1 MLSRRH
7 ALRLALAAL
16 PAAAHAAAPV
26 RVMASFSILADL
38 VQQLAGPRLQ
48 AAMLVGPDQ
57 DTHVY
62 QPKPSDLRAVAQADV
77 LVVNGLGFEGWMD
90 RLAQAAAFKGRL
102 VVASAGIAPRQ
113 TPDGSTD
120 PHAFQS
126 VPNVKTY
133 IANLRAG
140 LIAADPAGT
149 AAYSTAAD
157 RYLQRLDALDADLRA
172 AWAPLPRTRRRIITT
187 HDALGYYGAEYGVDF
202 LAPEGFSTESE
213 PSAKDLRTLIGQIRS
228 QNITAL
234 FLENISNGAVLRQI
248 ARETGVKIGGTLFS
262 DALSPP
268 AGPAGT
274 YLAMMRHNTELMVA
288 ATGEANGR

>member
-1 MLSRRH
+1 MLSRRR
-7 ALRLALAAL
+7 ALCLALAAL
-16 PAAAHAAAPV
+16 PVSAQAASPL

-38 VQQLAGPRLQ
+38 VQNLTGPRLRV
-48 AAMLVGPDQ
+48 AMLVGPDQ

-90 RLAQAAAFKGRL
+90 RLAQAANFRGRL
-102 VVASAGIAPRQ
+102 IVATAGIAPRQ
-113 TPDGSTD
+113 TPDGGTD

-126 VPNVKTY
+126 VPNLRAY

-140 LIAADPAGT
+140 LSAADPDGAT
-149 AAYSTAAD
+149 AYAAAAD
-157 RYLQRLDALDADLRA
+157 RYLQRLDALDADIRA
-172 AWAPLPRTRRRIITT
+172 AWAPLPRARRRIITT

-213 PSAKDLRTLIGQIRS
+213 PSAKDLRRLIGQIRA

-234 FLENISNGAVLRQI
+234 FLENISNSAVLRQI

-262 DALSPP
+262 DALSP
-268 AGPAGT
+268 ANGPAST
-274 YLAMMRHNTELMVA
+274 SLDLMRHNTRLMAA
-288 ATGEANGR
+288 ATR

>member
-1 MLSRRH
+1 MLSRRR
-7 ALRLALAAL
+7 ALCLALAAL
-16 PAAAHAAAPV
+16 PVSAQAASPL

-38 VQQLAGPRLQ
+38 VQNLTGPRLRV
-48 AAMLVGPDQ
+48 AMLVGPDQ

-90 RLAQAAAFKGRL
+90 RLAQAANFRGRL
-102 VVASAGIAPRQ
+102 IVATAGIAPRQ
-113 TPDGSTD
+113 TPDGGTD

-126 VPNVKTY
+126 VPNLRAY

-140 LIAADPAGT
+140 LSAADPDGAT
-149 AAYSTAAD
+149 AYAAAAD
-157 RYLQRLDALDADLRA
+157 RYLQRLDALDADIRA
-172 AWAPLPRTRRRIITT
+172 AWAPLPRARRRIITT

-213 PSAKDLRTLIGQIRS
+213 PSAKDLRRLIGQIRA

-234 FLENISNGAVLRQI
+234 FLENISNSAVLRQI

-262 DALSPP
+262 DALSP
-268 AGPAGT
+268 ANGPAST
-274 YLAMMRHNTELMVA
+274 YLDMMRHNTRLMAA
-288 ATGEANGR
+288 ATR

>member
-1 MLSRRH
+1 MLSRRR
-7 ALRLALAAL
+7 ALCLALAAL
-16 PAAAHAAAPV
+16 PVSAQAASPL

-38 VQQLAGPRLQ
+38 VQNLTGPRLRV
-48 AAMLVGPDQ
+48 AMLVGPDQ

-90 RLAQAAAFKGRL
+90 RLAQAANFRGRL
-102 VVASAGIAPRQ
+102 IVATAGIAPRQ
-113 TPDGSTD
+113 TPDGGTD

-126 VPNVKTY
+126 VPNLRAY

-140 LIAADPAGT
+140 LSAADPDGAT
-149 AAYSTAAD
+149 AYAAAAD
-157 RYLQRLDALDADLRA
+157 RSLQRLDALDADIRA
-172 AWAPLPRTRRRIITT
+172 AWAPLPRARRRIITT

-213 PSAKDLRTLIGQIRS
+213 PSAKDLRRLIGQIRA

-234 FLENISNGAVLRQI
+234 FLENISNSAVLRQI

-262 DALSPP
+262 DALSP
-268 AGPAGT
+268 ANGPAST
-274 YLAMMRHNTELMVA
+274 YLDMMRHNTRLMAA
-288 ATGEANGR
+288 ATR

>member
-1 MLSRRH
+1 MLSRRR
-7 ALRLALAAL
+7 ALCLALAAL
-16 PAAAHAAAPV
+16 PVSAQAASPL

-38 VQQLAGPRLQ
+38 VQNLTGPRLRV
-48 AAMLVGPDQ
+48 AMLVGPDQ

-90 RLAQAAAFKGRL
+90 RLAQAANFRGRL
-102 VVASAGIAPRQ
+102 IVTTAGIAPRQ
-113 TPDGSTD
+113 TPDGGTD

-126 VPNVKTY
+126 VPNLRAY

-140 LIAADPAGT
+140 LSAADPDGAT
-149 AAYSTAAD
+149 AYAAAAD
-157 RYLQRLDALDADLRA
+157 RYLQPLDALDADIRA
-172 AWAPLPRTRRRIITT
+172 AWAPLPRARRRIITT

-213 PSAKDLRTLIGQIRS
+213 PSAKDLRRLIGQIRA

-234 FLENISNGAVLRQI
+234 FLENISNSAVLRQI

-262 DALSPP
+262 DALSP
-268 AGPAGT
+268 ANGPAST
-274 YLAMMRHNTELMVA
+274 YLDMMRHNTRLMAA
-288 ATGEANGR
+288 ATR

>member
-1 MLSRRH
+1 
-7 ALRLALAAL
+7 
-16 PAAAHAAAPV
+16 
-26 RVMASFSILADL
+26 MASFSILADL
-38 VQQLAGPRLQ
+38 VQNLTGPRLRV
-48 AAMLVGPDQ
+48 AMLVGPDQ

-90 RLAQAAAFKGRL
+90 RLAQAANFRGRL
-102 VVASAGIAPRQ
+102 IVATAGIAPRQ
-113 TPDGSTD
+113 TPDGGTD

-126 VPNVKTY
+126 VPNLRAY

-140 LIAADPAGT
+140 LSAADPDGAT
-149 AAYSTAAD
+149 AYAAAAD
-157 RYLQRLDALDADLRA
+157 RYLQRLDALDADIRA
-172 AWAPLPRTRRRIITT
+172 AWAPLPRARRRIITT

-213 PSAKDLRTLIGQIRS
+213 PSAKDLRRLIGQIRA

-234 FLENISNGAVLRQI
+234 FLENISNSAVLRQI

-262 DALSPP
+262 DALSP
-268 AGPAGT
+268 ANGPAST
-274 YLAMMRHNTELMVA
+274 YLDMMRHNTRLMAA
-288 ATGEANGR
+288 ATR

>member
-1 MLSRRH
+1 MLSRRR
-7 ALRLALAAL
+7 ALCLALAAL
-16 PAAAHAAAPV
+16 PVSAQAASPL

-38 VQQLAGPRLQ
+38 VQNLTGPRLRV
-48 AAMLVGPDQ
+48 AMLVGPDQ

-90 RLAQAAAFKGRL
+90 RLAQAANFRGRL
-102 VVASAGIAPRQ
+102 IVATAGIAPRQ
-113 TPDGSTD
+113 TPDGGTD

-126 VPNVKTY
+126 VPNLRAY

-140 LIAADPAGT
+140 LSAADPDGAT
-149 AAYSTAAD
+149 AYAAAD
-157 RYLQRLDALDADLRA
+157 RYLQRLDALDADIRA
-172 AWAPLPRTRRRIITT
+172 AWAPLPRARRRIITT

-213 PSAKDLRTLIGQIRS
+213 PSAKDLRRLIGQIRA

-234 FLENISNGAVLRQI
+234 FLENISNSAVLRQI

-262 DALSPP
+262 DALSP
-268 AGPAGT
+268 ANGPAST
-274 YLAMMRHNTELMVA
+274 YLDMMRHNTRLMAA
-288 ATGEANGR
+288 ATR

>member
-1 MLSRRH
+1 MLSRRR
-7 ALRLALAAL
+7 ALCLALAAL
-16 PAAAHAAAPV
+16 PVSAQAASPL

-38 VQQLAGPRLQ
+38 VQNLTGPRLRV
-48 AAMLVGPDQ
+48 AMLVGPDQ

-90 RLAQAAAFKGRL
+90 RLAQAANFRGRL
-102 VVASAGIAPRQ
+102 IVATAGIAPRQ
-113 TPDGSTD
+113 TPDGGTD

-126 VPNVKTY
+126 VPNLRAY

-140 LIAADPAGT
+140 LSAADPDGAT
-149 AAYSTAAD
+149 AYAAAAD
-157 RYLQRLDALDADLRA
+157 RYLQRLDALDADIRA
-172 AWAPLPRTRRRIITT
+172 AWAPRPRARRRIITT

-213 PSAKDLRTLIGQIRS
+213 PSAKDLRRLIGQIRA

-234 FLENISNGAVLRQI
+234 FLENISNSAVLRQI

-262 DALSPP
+262 DALSP
-268 AGPAGT
+268 ANGPAST
-274 YLAMMRHNTELMVA
+274 YLDMMRHNTRLMAA
-288 ATGEANGR
+288 ATR